1 MPEPYTNSGRCRFVR
16 ITLAIALV
24 GAAIPAA
31 GADPTPADTGGLA
44 YCAAIAAADS
54 RLACYDALAA
64 AALRGAQT
72 GSVAQTVP
80 AQAVAAAQ
88 AGAAAQQGT
97 AAQQGAAA
105 QQGTAAQQGAAA
117 QQGTAARAGMASQ
130 AGTVPQAGMAA
141 QAGTPAPPGTVG
153 PMAPVTSAASPGSAS
168 PAPTAPGP
176 ADFGLSKRQL
186 KAIPEGPDSIQAE
199 VSQITEDRLNNVY
212 VVLDN
217 GQTWA
222 FVEPDPRIRP
232 GDSVKIKR
240 ASLGSFL
247 MTTPSR
253 HSYRVR
259 RLQ

>member
-1 MPEPYTNSGRCRFVR
+1 MHHSPNMPEPYTNSGRCRFVR

-88 AGAAAQQGT
+88 A
-97 AAQQGAAA
+97 GAAA

>member
-1 MPEPYTNSGRCRFVR
+1 MMSGHCRLVLRLVR
-16 ITLAIALV
+16 TILTIALV
-24 GAAIPAA
+24 GVAIPAA

-44 YCAAIAAADS
+44 RCAAIAAADS

-72 GSVAQTVP
+72 GSLAQTAPAQTAP

-88 AGAAAQQGT
+88 AGTAAEAGT

-105 QQGTAAQQGAAA
+105 PAGLGSQAD
-117 QQGTAARAGMASQ
+117 TAARAGMAVQS
-130 AGTVPQAGMAA
+130 GTA
-141 QAGTPAPPGTVG
+141 G
-153 PMAPVTSAASPGSAS
+153 PMTPVASAAAPGSAS

-176 ADFGLSKRQL
+176 AEFGLSKRQL

-199 VSQITEDRLNNVY
+199 ISQITEDRLNNVY

-240 ASLGSFL
+240 ASLGSYL